1 MSGISQILIVLQNMT
16 ISSSQNSSEL
26 KVVELQV
33 VVWFGFMVHFE
44 QYFSYIVAVSFI
56 GGGNWST
63 RRKPPITDKL
73 YHIMLYTS
81 P

>member
-33 VVWFGFMVHFE
+33 VVWFGLVLWFTLNNISAISWRSVLLVEETGVPGENHR
-44 QYFSYIVAVSFI
+44 SLTNFI
-56 GGGNWST
+56 T
-63 RRKPPITDKL
+63 
-73 YHIMLYTS
+73 
-81 P
+81 